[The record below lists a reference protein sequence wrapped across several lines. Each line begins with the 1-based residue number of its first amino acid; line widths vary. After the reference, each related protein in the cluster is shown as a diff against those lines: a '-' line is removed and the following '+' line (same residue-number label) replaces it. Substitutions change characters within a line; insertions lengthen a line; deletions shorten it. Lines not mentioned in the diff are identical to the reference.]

1 MNNIGNMSKEEITA
15 TIQQL
20 KDQLAEVEEEK
31 SFVLSQTGRHVPG
44 HIAREYEATI
54 DRLQKELSH
63 WQMLL
68 KGKEEKAK

>member
-1 MNNIGNMSKEEITA
+1 MSEIGEMSKEEITA
-15 TIQQL
+15 AIQQL

-31 SFVLSQTGRHVPG
+31 SFVLNQTGRHVPG

-54 DRLQKELSH
+54 DRLQRELSR

-68 KGKEEKAK
+68 EEKEEKAK